1 MPKDQKKS
9 RPTPRKAK
17 PNVRFTAKP
26 ETDGKRKGSPSEGS
40 SPKSSR
46 KKPRTMGSQE
56 PAAGKSST
64 SEGSTSGGAA
74 AEGNETGNSAPA
86 ADADQGTK
94 GTADVDAKA
103 PSKKR
108 VRNQLGIHPKEVPKE
123 AKPTQVR
130 LLLTLIWIQ
139 LKTRLQRGF
148 QRVIRAM
155 CGLYTQHDVLPS
167 AAEKRDHYDK
177 RFDKVDDYRL
187 HMRSLVDESRTA
199 VKEGIDRATKLIRDV
214 KAVSGP
220 IANDIARIPAEHLA
234 TVFTMVQKAGL
245 QGFCPDIEG
254 PAYST
259 YNQLHRHLAVSAFQF
274 LSSSF
279 ALMALNVNN
288 HYAQDHNLCSD
299 MYDNFVYGT
308 LAQNTKKE
316 KRRPGSL
323 SHSLRNSVANK
334 ARTRVCCSFFQSL
347 AMSSHFSF
355 SCVRLDSKQLVDS
368 NYANLFSAWFIST
381 RSILTTNT
389 PRIEGAAVSVRSRGA
404 ILL

>member
-26 ETDGKRKGSPSEGS
+26 ETDGKCKGSPSEGS

-64 SEGSTSGGAA
+64 SEGSTSGSAA

-86 ADADQGTK
+86 ANADQGTK

-103 PSKKR
+103 PPKKH
-108 VRNQLGIHPKEVPKE
+108 VRNQFGIHPKEVPKE
-123 AKPTQVR
+123 AKPT
-130 LLLTLIWIQ
+130 
-139 LKTRLQRGF
+139 QRGF

-199 VKEGIDRATKLIRDV
+199 VKEGIVRATKLIRDV

-323 SHSLRNSVANK
+323 SHSLRNSVASK
-334 ARTRVCCSFFQSL
+334 ARTRLCEARFKTARRLKLRKPVQRMVYINEVHSDDERSQDRGGRR
-347 AMSSHFSF
+347 
-355 SCVRLDSKQLVDS
+355 VREKPGRNPIVGRFVVEVLDAKAEEYRERNGKPGQTYITDK
-368 NYANLFSAWFIST
+368 T
-381 RSILTTNT
+381 Q
-389 PRIEGAAVSVRSRGA
+389 
-404 ILL
+404 